1 VSEDDGNPVV
11 TVFNYGLGKV
21 YFCTIPVEKDYSEGY
36 GGKDD
41 LYRLPYDIIAE
52 SMPLTVRRD
61 NKKIG
66 ITVHKTE
73 SGKNYVVAVN
83 YSDKA
88 QTTDYTLNDGK
99 FKKAIHGKVSEN
111 NITIEPYGIAVFEVQ

>member
-1 VSEDDGNPVV
+1 
-11 TVFNYGLGKV
+11 
-21 YFCTIPVEKDYSEGY
+21 
-36 GGKDD
+36 
-41 LYRLPYDIIAE
+41 LPYDIIAE